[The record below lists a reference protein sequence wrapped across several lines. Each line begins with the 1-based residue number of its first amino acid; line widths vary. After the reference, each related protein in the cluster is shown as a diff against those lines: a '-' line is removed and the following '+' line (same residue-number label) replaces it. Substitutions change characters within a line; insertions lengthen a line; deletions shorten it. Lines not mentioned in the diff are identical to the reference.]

1 MAPLS
6 KEESLLIQ
14 ILKSLLQGE
23 TELLLAYNDQNISFE
38 KLYQVAK
45 KNGVANMAAFL
56 INKID
61 SVPSEIKQKFEQQ
74 RMIIMMQQI
83 NCEKAF
89 SEMCDILQGA
99 EIRGLVLKGTIL
111 KTMYPDPLMR
121 SMSDIDIYME
131 EESIQH
137 ISPLMIQAGF
147 TTGTLGSGN
156 HYEYLKYKAAKIEFH
171 PELVAL
177 DSSYGE
183 RVYSQCDQ
191 PQTPVAQ
198 AMDIWDHT
206 EAFNGNE
213 YVRQLTPEYHYLYII
228 MHMMNHF
235 LTAGTGIRSVMDV
248 WVMNQHY
255 GNIWERKELECLLDE
270 YGLLTFERYVLVL
283 AHSWFDLEGIPYL
296 PADTDQ
302 DLLDS
307 LGGYIVG
314 SGTYGTIVQSTYRL
328 MGYKA
333 SSKNIVRYFASRL
346 FLPYQTM
353 KHLYPVLDGKPFL
366 LPIIWARRGVE
377 LYTKRRK
384 RATRIMK
391 SALNANHVSMESQR
405 ILIEEMIG
413 K

>member
-1 MAPLS
+1 
-6 KEESLLIQ
+6 
-14 ILKSLLQGE
+14 
-23 TELLLAYNDQNISFE
+23 
-38 KLYQVAK
+38 
-45 KNGVANMAAFL
+45 MAAFL

-61 SVPSEIKQKFEQQ
+61 NVPSEIKQKFEQQ

-83 NCEKAF
+83 NSEKAF

-131 EESIQH
+131 EASIQQ

-147 TTGTLGSGN
+147 TTGTIGSGN

-183 RVYSQCDQ
+183 RVYSQCNE
-191 PQTPVAQ
+191 PQTPIAQ
-198 AMDIWDHT
+198 AMDIWDYSET
-206 EAFNGNE
+206 FNGNE

-235 LTAGTGIRSVMDV
+235 LTAGIGIRSVMDV

-255 GNIWERKELECLLDE
+255 GKKWDRTELECLLDE
-270 YGLLTFERYVLVL
+270 YGLLTFERYVLSL

-296 PADTDQ
+296 PTDTDQ

-314 SGTYGTIVQSTYRL
+314 SGTYGTTAQSTYRL

-333 SSKNIVRYFASRL
+333 GHANKIRYLASRL

-353 KHLYPVLDGKPFL
+353 KHQYPVLDGKPFL
-366 LPIIWARRGVE
+366 LPVMWARRGVE
-377 LYTKRRK
+377 VFKKRGKSTTYKMKVVANVDQKAMERQK
-384 RATRIMK
+384 R
-391 SALNANHVSMESQR
+391 
-405 ILIEEMIG
+405 LIEEMVG